1 MTARQAK
8 WGKYEQSL
16 LKRRFDGEV
25 LQDGETARL
34 GQVPLTTQRRWI
46 EIISNFGMIPIEW
59 TKEEERR
66 QRKERHRPYQSGVMD
81 EVTIAALKTIVD
93 ATPDLYLDQ
102 MQDELENVTGKHI
115 SLATIS
121 DALHNRLGYTPQ
133 ALGNLAAN
141 MDEHA
146 RLAFLNNLYYATD
159 DPRMFIFLDETAK
172 DKSASRRRISWA
184 LRGRG
189 NSYRHEYEYFQDTL
203 FTFIAA
209 MDIDGL
215 VFEASSCIYR
225 KPADE
230 EIANAAGTIDQLRFE
245 NYIEFTLVPVLGS
258 YNLKQPRSIVVMDNA
273 PTHTGVRVRELI
285 ESTGA
290 ILIYTAPNSPD
301 LSPIEPCFH
310 VYKADL
316 KRCRRHPD
324 INSVAMAHLHAVR
337 AVTPEIALQCFRHLK
352 GAIRNVPDRMDEER
366 RRKAQEEQDDVA
378 ISAVVMAIIKKRRM

>member
-1 MTARQAK
+1 
-8 WGKYEQSL
+8 
-16 LKRRFDGEV
+16 
-25 LQDGETARL
+25 
-34 GQVPLTTQRRWI
+34 
-46 EIISNFGMIPIEW
+46 
-59 TKEEERR
+59 
-66 QRKERHRPYQSGVMD
+66 
-81 EVTIAALKTIVD
+81 
-93 ATPDLYLDQ
+93 
-102 MQDELENVTGKHI
+102 
-115 SLATIS
+115 
-121 DALHNRLGYTPQ
+121 
-133 ALGNLAAN
+133 
-141 MDEHA
+141 
-146 RLAFLNNLYYATD
+146 
-159 DPRMFIFLDETAK
+159 
-172 DKSASRRRISWA
+172 
-184 LRGRG
+184 
-189 NSYRHEYEYFQDTL
+189 
-203 FTFIAA
+203 

-378 ISAVVMAIIKKRRM
+378 ISAVVMAIIKKRLM